1 MTCRRE
7 ETGVVD
13 GRGEL
18 SLAGPSADVDL
29 AVSDSLGVQVGGVGA
44 VQLNQFVL
52 PHIELTW
59 PIQVGHPPRPA
70 AEFRERRPLQEAI
83 DTLLAEDGPSPT
95 VVLTGD
101 GGRGKTQLAAA
112 TFRRVAET
120 GTDLRIW
127 VNATSRAGIL
137 TAYALAARAVRAGGL
152 SLGTANP
159 VQEAGSFLS
168 WLATTTRTWLVV
180 LDDVADPHDL
190 RGLWPDGQAGR
201 ILVTTR
207 RLDIARAGKVVNV
220 KGFSSEDSAAY
231 LRDRLAAAHGRGNV
245 SQQAGEGARAL
256 AEALGFLPV
265 ALAQAA
271 AVIEDEG
278 IDCDRYLQRFR
289 DRARQLADIFPAE
302 AAADEYEWTVATTWS
317 LAIDRADALRPV
329 GLALP
334 ALTLAAALDPN
345 GAPEELW
352 TTQAALHFLTE
363 LRRRGTGA
371 AAGATTVS
379 AEDDRLGADA
389 ARGALR
395 ALHRLSLIEHDTQR
409 GPQAVRSHALV
420 QRATLEECEASTRV
434 EAIRCAAHA
443 LAEIWPRSDAS
454 SEFAQSLRANA
465 STVIAQ
471 DDQALWLPS
480 AHPLLFLIGRSL
492 GAAGFAREAE
502 EHFAALWE
510 KARGTLGADDRAALA
525 AQHEYAFWHGQNGH
539 PVQAARLFQTLVADR
554 IRVLGP
560 DHLDTLQS
568 QACLANY
575 TGRSG
580 DVAGALQACRA
591 LLTNRLRL
599 QGEEHRDTLKAR
611 HDVAYWQA
619 RGGDVEAAA
628 AAFSALFDDRDRILG
643 SSDPDTLDALANL
656 AYWTGRAGDLAA
668 AATHCKL
675 LLSYRQTVLGKARPE
690 TLSVYRHIAYWRE
703 LGGDVDGAAAALEE
717 LAADCAVFLE
727 PDHAELHAAHLNLAQ
742 LRARAV
748 DAIPAAAAFEQVAA
762 DRELVRGADHPET
775 VAARAEAVSWLI
787 MAGEQAQAAP
797 ALEKLL
803 DTRARVLGRDH
814 PHTLATKSHLA
825 RCRGRAGDAAG
836 AAATFAELSI
846 HLEGLL
852 GADHPDT
859 RAASKEARHW
869 RTRADSTPPT

>member
-1 MTCRRE
+1 
-7 ETGVVD
+7 VD
-13 GRGEL
+13 GCGEL

-44 VQLNQFVL
+44 VQHNQFVL
-52 PHIELTW
+52 PPVELTW
-59 PIQVGHPPRPA
+59 PIQIGHPPRPA
-70 AEFRERRPLQEAI
+70 AEFRERRQLQGAI
-83 DTLLAEDGPSPT
+83 DTLLAEDAACPT
-95 VVLTGD
+95 VFLTGD

-137 TAYALAARAVRAGGL
+137 AAYAFAARAVRAGGL

-159 VQEAGSFLS
+159 VQEAVSFLS
-168 WLATTTRTWLVV
+168 WLATTTRTWFVV

-207 RLDIARAGKVVNV
+207 RLDIARAGNVVKVT
-220 KGFSSEDSAAY
+220 GFSSEDSAAY
-231 LRDRLAAAHGRGNV
+231 LRDRLAAAHSRGNV
-245 SQQAGEGARAL
+245 SQQASEGARAL

-302 AAADEYEWTVATTWS
+302 ASADEYEWTVATTWS

-334 ALTLAAALDPN
+334 ALTLAATLDPN

-352 TTQAALHFLTE
+352 TTRAALHFLTE
-363 LRRRGTGA
+363 LRRRGA
-371 AAGATTVS
+371 PAGATAVA
-379 AEDDRLGADA
+379 AEDDGLTVDE
-389 ARGALR
+389 ARAALR
-395 ALHRLSLIEHDTQR
+395 ALHRLSLIEHDCRR
-409 GPQAVRSHALV
+409 GPQSVRSHALV
-420 QRATLEECEASTRV
+420 QRATLEECDSSTKI

-443 LAEIWPRSDAS
+443 LAEIWPRGNAS

-465 STVIAQ
+465 STVIAL

-480 AHPLLFLIGRSL
+480 VHPLLFLIGRGL
-492 GAAGFAREAE
+492 GAAGFAGEAE
-502 EHFAALWE
+502 EHFAAMWR
-510 KARGTLGADDRAALA
+510 KARGTLGMDDRAALA
-525 AQHEYAFWHGQNGH
+525 ALHEFAFWHGQNGH
-539 PVQAARLFQTLVADR
+539 PAQAARLFQTLVADR
-554 IRVLGP
+554 MRVLGP

-568 QACLANY
+568 RACLANY

-580 DVAGALQACRA
+580 DVSSALRACRA
-591 LLTNRLRL
+591 VLADRLRL
-599 QGEEHRDTLKAR
+599 QGQGHRDTLKAR

-628 AAFSALFDDRDRILG
+628 AAFSALFDDRERVLG
-643 SSDPDTLDALANL
+643 PSDPDTLDALANL
-656 AYWTGRAGDLAA
+656 AYWTGRADDPAA
-668 AATHCKL
+668 AAAYCRL
-675 LLSYRQTVLGKARPE
+675 LHSYRQTVLGKAHPE
-690 TLSVYRHIAYWRE
+690 TLSVYRHIAYWLE
-703 LGGDVDGAAAALEE
+703 LGGDVDGAAAALEK
-717 LAADCAVFLE
+717 LAADCEVFLE

-748 DAIPAAAAFEQVAA
+748 DAVPAAAAFERVAA
-762 DRELVRGADHPET
+762 DRERVRGADHPET

-787 MAGEQAQAAP
+787 MAGEHAQAAQ

-803 DTRARVLGRDH
+803 DTRARVFGPDH
-814 PHTLATKSHLA
+814 PKTLTTKSHLA
-825 RCRGRAGDAAG
+825 QCRGRAGDAAG
-836 AAATFAELSI
+836 AAATFAELAI
-846 HLEGLL
+846 HLEGLV

-859 RAASKEARHW
+859 RAASSEARHW
-869 RTRADSTPPT
+869 RTRAHTTPPT